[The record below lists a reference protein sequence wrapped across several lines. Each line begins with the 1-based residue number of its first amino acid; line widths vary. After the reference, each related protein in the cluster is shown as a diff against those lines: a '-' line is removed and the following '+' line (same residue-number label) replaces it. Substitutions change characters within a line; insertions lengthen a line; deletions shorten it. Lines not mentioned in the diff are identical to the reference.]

1 MLGGAI
7 RRKRR
12 RKRQAKLHVSSR
24 ITVRVSAKTSLKP
37 RWLVSE
43 PRQEQKRGRE
53 VRKPYLAAWVQS
65 RLESPPVLVGGTTL
79 LNLLWSMCGVGSRS
93 GTLQGTSVGPLWVQG
108 HPCCQGQGLGAMQE
122 MVKGL
127 G

>member
-7 RRKRR
+7 RRKRRRR

-53 VRKPYLAAWVQS
+53 FREPFLAAWVQS
-65 RLESPPVLVGGTTL
+65 RLSGVTTRFGGGEPP
-79 LNLLWSMCGVGSRS
+79 S
-93 GTLQGTSVGPLWVQG
+93 
-108 HPCCQGQGLGAMQE
+108 
-122 MVKGL
+122 
-127 G
+127 